1 MIDLYNDD
9 CLNKLKDIKNVDL
22 IITSPPYFNVKNYS
36 HWEIYEDFLKW
47 LREVFIL
54 IFNSLKEGRFCCVNI
69 SNIIIP
75 RKNRSCESKRLPLA
89 FHFVNIMEQWDFV

>member
-36 HWEIYEDFLKW
+36 HWEIYEDF
-47 LREVFIL
+47 
-54 IFNSLKEGRFCCVNI
+54 S
-69 SNIIIP
+69 
-75 RKNRSCESKRLPLA
+75 
-89 FHFVNIMEQWDFV
+89 H